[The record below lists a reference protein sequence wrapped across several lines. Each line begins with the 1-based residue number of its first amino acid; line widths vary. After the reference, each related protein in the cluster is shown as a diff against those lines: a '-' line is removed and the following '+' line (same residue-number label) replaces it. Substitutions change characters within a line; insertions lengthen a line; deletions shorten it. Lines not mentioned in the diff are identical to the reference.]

1 MPIFKSIY
9 TLLVISCVLLLY
21 ISCEIFDMILSY
33 NNIYNLTQNCCL
45 TFTHIAG
52 IFKVLNMLIRK
63 QKLLRMVE
71 LLQTMSD
78 KYAVTADQILE
89 IKRTEKLVKTITALF
104 ASLVFGTAVLGC
116 MTNFAFDNNTE
127 KTFPFRVYLPTF
139 IPKILIVPFY
149 WCGVT
154 WNAMLIVTHD
164 CLFMGLMNYICAH
177 LRILELSMIP
187 LADKNVK
194 RPTDKFI
201 SCIEHH
207 QLIVKFTSEVETFFT
222 NVVFCQFITSMIIT
236 GLTAF
241 QITIAESLDGA
252 QLTIIAYLACISSEL
267 FIYCWFA
274 NQIIEQVIFYF
285 IGL

>member
-1 MPIFKSIY
+1 
-9 TLLVISCVLLLY
+9 
-21 ISCEIFDMILSY
+21 MIVSY
-33 NNIYNLTQNCCL
+33 NDLYNLTQNCCL
-45 TFTHIAG
+45 TFTHIG
-52 IFKVLNMLIRK
+52 GVFKILNMLLRK
-63 QKLLRMVE
+63 QKLLKMVE
-71 LLQTMSD
+71 LLQMMSD
-78 KYAVTADQILE
+78 KYALTLDQILE

-104 ASLVFGTAVLGC
+104 ASLVFATAILGC
-116 MTNFAFDNNTE
+116 MTTFDNEE
-127 KTFPFRVYLPTF
+127 KTFPFRVYLPKF
-139 IPKILIVPFY
+139 IPNILVVPFY
-149 WCGVT
+149 WYGVT
-154 WNAMLIVTHD
+154 WSAMLIVTHD

-187 LADKNVK
+187 LADRNAKG
-194 RPTDKFI
+194 PTEKLI

-241 QITIAESLDGA
+241 QITIAENVDGA

-285 IGL
+285 IVWRR